1 MSYNIENNMVG
12 IGTDL
17 HRLEPLHRL
26 IIGGIEIES
35 EIGCVAHSDGDV
47 LLHALTD
54 AILGAAGLGDIG
66 DLFPDTDSQFKNAD
80 SRLFVEKALNLIVN
94 ENLKLINIDAV
105 IHLQRPKLSF
115 YKELIKNNIASI
127 TDLNPDRVNIKA
139 KTGEKLGYIGNSLGV
154 EAICVVQLESSL

>member
-1 MSYNIENNMVG
+1 MVG

-26 IIGGIEIES
+26 IIGGIDIES

-66 DLFPDTDSQFKNAD
+66 DLFPDTDSQFKDAD
-80 SRLFVEKALNLIVN
+80 SRIFVEKAISLIREKGFNIV
-94 ENLKLINIDAV
+94 NIDAV
-105 IHLQRPKLSF
+105 IHLQRPKLAF
-115 YKELIKNNIASI
+115 YKSLIKNNVASI
-127 TDLNPDRVNIKA
+127 CNLSSDRVNIKA
-139 KTGEKLGYIGNSLGV
+139 KTGEKLGHIGNSLGV
-154 EAICVVQLESSL
+154 EALCVVQIESAS